1 MFDQLKTV
9 ILLGIL
15 TGILLGIGY
24 LIGPTA
30 LTIAFIIVIALNL
43 IAYFFSDKIVLAMY
57 RARPAPKAQFPKLH
71 AMVEEIARKENLPK
85 PKVYIIPTDTAN
97 AFATGRS
104 PKHAVVAVTEGILR
118 LLTERELKGVLAHE
132 LGHVKNRDILVA
144 TVAATIAGII
154 SYIAQMAQFAAIFGG
169 GRDENGGNALGLL
182 VMAILAPI
190 IAVIIQL
197 AISRSREYLADETGA
212 KTLKDADGLANAL
225 IKLEQS
231 NRHNPLRFGSKAG
244 ASLFIVNPFTG
255 RSFAMLFSTHPD
267 MHSRIQRLKSLK
279 F

>member
-85 PKVYIIPTDTAN
+85 PKVYIIPTDPAN
-97 AFATGRS
+97 AFATGR
-104 PKHAVVAVTEGILR
+104 
-118 LLTERELKGVLAHE
+118 
-132 LGHVKNRDILVA
+132 
-144 TVAATIAGII
+144 
-154 SYIAQMAQFAAIFGG
+154 
-169 GRDENGGNALGLL
+169 
-182 VMAILAPI
+182 
-190 IAVIIQL
+190 
-197 AISRSREYLADETGA
+197 
-212 KTLKDADGLANAL
+212 
-225 IKLEQS
+225 
-231 NRHNPLRFGSKAG
+231 
-244 ASLFIVNPFTG
+244 
-255 RSFAMLFSTHPD
+255 
-267 MHSRIQRLKSLK
+267 
-279 F
+279 